1 MPEAETSGFF
11 DGPCGTRRGKPPQI
25 FRFDFSRGNGYLA
38 TVGKTAVATG
48 NQVNK
53 SVIIITRLSR
63 SSHRMNKERK

>member
-1 MPEAETSGFF
+1 LVRKFNIGTSAAMESA
-11 DGPCGTRRGKPPQI
+11 D
-25 FRFDFSRGNGYLA
+25 
-38 TVGKTAVATG
+38 AVATG